1 MDRGPG
7 RRIDIVTAQ
16 PPPATPPRRFRL
28 AIGAL
33 VLAAAGAA
41 AAVWLARDGEAKSV
55 AQTAVQAVPVQVATA
70 KHEDVP
76 VYLVGLG
83 TVQAFNTVTVRAMVD
98 GQLQQVLFT
107 EGQQVKKG
115 DLLAVIDPRP
125 FQAALDEAK
134 AKVQQDQAN
143 LANAQAILA
152 RDETLTAKQF
162 TTVETT
168 DTQRATVLQLQGL
181 LAQDQAAQDDAAT
194 QLSYTQLT
202 APLDGRAGIRLVDQG
217 NIVHATDPNGIV
229 VITQTQPI
237 STISTLPEVD
247 LPEVQAALKAGP
259 VALTAFTT
267 DGATKLGD
275 GTLVVI
281 DNEIDQTNG
290 TIRLKS
296 TFPNKDE
303 TLWPG
308 QFVQI
313 RLLLR
318 TERGATTVPSGAVE
332 RGPDGFF
339 VYVVDEGD
347 VVQPRP
353 VKVGQIADGRAIVT
367 AGISPGERVVAAGQY
382 RLDAGVKIAATS
394 DEDDRP
400 SRAPGN

>member
-1 MDRGPG
+1 M
-7 RRIDIVTAQ
+7 TAH
-16 PPPATPPRRFRL
+16 PPATPPRRFRL
-28 AIGAL
+28 AVGLA

-41 AAVWLARDGEAKSV
+41 VTVWLARDGEASSV
-55 AQTAVQAVPVQVATA
+55 APPAAAVPVQVATA
-70 KHEDVP
+70 KREDVP

-83 TVQAFNTVTVRAMVD
+83 AVQAFNTVTVRAMVD

-107 EGQQVKKG
+107 EGQKVKKG

-134 AKVQQDQAN
+134 AKVEQDKAN
-143 LANAQAILA
+143 LANAQLILG
-152 RDETLTAKQF
+152 RDEKLTAKQF

-168 DTQRATVLQLQGL
+168 DTQRAMVEQLQGL
-181 LAQDQAAQDDAAT
+181 LEQDQAAVDDAAT

-202 APLDGRAGIRLVDQG
+202 APLDGRAGIRMVDQG
-217 NIVHATDPNGIV
+217 NIVHATDPNGLV

-237 STISTLPEVD
+237 SAISTLPEVE

-259 VALTAFTT
+259 VALTAYTT

-275 GTLVVI
+275 GTLTVI

-296 TFPNKDE
+296 TFPNRDE

-308 QFVQI
+308 QSVLI
-313 RLLLR
+313 RLLQR

-332 RGPDGFF
+332 RGPDGLF
-339 VYVVDEGD
+339 VYVVDEED

-353 VKVGQIADGRAIVT
+353 VEVGQIDDGRAIVT
-367 AGISPGERVVAAGQY
+367 EGVSPGERVVTAGQY

-394 DEDDRP
+394 GEDHGP
-400 SRAPGN
+400 PPAAEK

>member
-1 MDRGPG
+1 
-7 RRIDIVTAQ
+7 VTAH
-16 PPPATPPRRFRL
+16 PPATPPRRFRL
-28 AIGAL
+28 IIGAL
-33 VLAAAGAA
+33 VLAAVGAA
-41 AAVWLARDGEAKSV
+41 AAGWLARDGEARAV
-55 AQTAVQAVPVQVATA
+55 APAAVQAVPVQVATA
-70 KHEDVP
+70 KREDVP

-83 TVQAFNTVTVRAMVD
+83 MVQAFNTVTVRAMVD

-107 EGQQVKKG
+107 EGQKVKKG

-143 LANAQAILA
+143 LANAQLILG

-168 DTQRATVLQLQGL
+168 DTQRATVLQLQGM
-181 LAQDQAAQDDAAT
+181 LAQDQAAVDDAAT

-202 APLDGRAGIRLVDQG
+202 APLDGRAGIRMVDQG
-217 NIVHATDPNGIV
+217 NIVHATDTNGIV

-247 LPEVQAALKAGP
+247 LPDVQAAMKAGP
-259 VALTAFTT
+259 VALTVFTT

-275 GTLVVI
+275 GTLAVI
-281 DNEIDQTNG
+281 DNEIDPTNG

-296 TFPNKDE
+296 TFPNSDE
-303 TLWPG
+303 ALWPG
-308 QFVQI
+308 QSVQV
-313 RLLLR
+313 RLLQR
-318 TERGATTVPSGAVE
+318 TELGATTVPSGAVE

-339 VYVVDEGD
+339 VYVVDEQD

-353 VKVGQIADGRAIVT
+353 VEVGQIADGRAIVT
-367 AGISPGERVVAAGQY
+367 KGISPGERVVAAGQY
-382 RLDAGVKIAATS
+382 RLDAGVKIVATS
-394 DEDDRP
+394 SEDDGP
-400 SRAPGN
+400 SSAPGK